1 MEKVIAP
8 YTYTNVMS
16 EQKRHPIQ
24 LKTRVK
30 EKWDKLH
37 EDLGKE
43 TNSETAE
50 ILVDFYRSK
59 GMKVQV

>member
-1 MEKVIAP
+1 
-8 YTYTNVMS
+8 MS

-30 EKWDKLH
+30 EKWDNLH

-43 TNSETAE
+43 THSETAE
-50 ILVDFYRSK
+50 ILVDFYRRN
-59 GMKVQV
+59 GMKVRV